1 MISDISQRGWVQCV
15 CPVFHV
21 MRKRTR
27 GRKTM
32 WNGPKRDRNWWDIFF
47 TDKLLL
53 TGASRQLDVWDF
65 WSSLANGWQ
74 QRQLTWVH
82 CCSIRSQLILKPQRV
97 QAGHSPTQQS
107 PAWHADKD
115 KCLRLALKSFAI
127 FMLPL
132 LFWSNF
138 FCRLRS
144 ECLDPSFNFAKDT
157 FNVVS
162 NQWRYHKLK
171 TENTLHS

>member
-1 MISDISQRGWVQCV
+1 MSAV
-15 CPVFHV
+15 CLPGVPCHEKAD
-21 MRKRTR
+21 KRTQNYVER
-27 GRKTM
+27 TK
-32 WNGPKRDRNWWDIFF
+32 KRQKFMGHIFF

-53 TGASRQLDVWDF
+53 TGASRQLDAWDF
-65 WSSLANGWQ
+65 WSSGANGWQ

-127 FMLPL
+127 FMPL
-132 LFWSNF
+132 FLFWSNF

-144 ECLDPSFNFAKDT
+144 ECLDPSLDFAKDT
-157 FNVVS
+157 FNVES
-162 NQWRYHKLK
+162 DQWRYYKLK